1 MTPSGQLR
9 AALAVEWLKFRVSPV
24 PVVTTLLLVVGIA
37 AVSVATL
44 LAPGEH
50 GAFAA
55 KAATM
60 MAAKDWNGL
69 FTVAGQVSAVG
80 GLIAFGVVAGWIHG
94 REFSDQTI
102 FGLYALPVSRPATAL
117 AKLVVLQAWA
127 VAVTLAMTAS
137 LLVAG
142 WLIGLGAPGEA
153 VTALAVRLALI
164 TLLTSLLAL
173 PCALVATLA
182 RGYLAAVG
190 TVVALVVMAQVA
202 IMAGAGG
209 WFPFAAPGLWATSA
223 SVAPGLRMAVQ
234 LALAVPVGMLAGAMT
249 MTAWRRLTL

>member
-1 MTPSGQLR
+1 MTWPEQLR
-9 AALAVEWLKFRVSPV
+9 AALVVEWLKFRVSPV
-24 PVVTTLLLVVGIA
+24 PVATTLLLVVGLA
-37 AVSVATL
+37 AVSAATL
-44 LAPGEH
+44 LAPGQE

-60 MAAKDWNGL
+60 VPAKDWNSL
-69 FTVAGQVSAVG
+69 FTVAGQISAVG

-117 AKLVVLQAWA
+117 AKLILLQGWA
-127 VAVTLAMTAS
+127 VVVAVAMTTS
-137 LLVAG
+137 LLLAG
-142 WLIGLGAPGEA
+142 SLMGLGAPGQS
-153 VTALAVRLALI
+153 VVALAARLGLT
-164 TLLTSLLAL
+164 TLLTSLLAV

-190 TVVALVVMAQVA
+190 AVVALVVMAQVA
-202 IMAGAGG
+202 VMVGVGG

-223 SVAPGLRMAVQ
+223 SVTPGPLLTVQ
-234 LALAVPVGMLAGAMT
+234 LAIAVPVGAIAGALT
-249 MTAWRRLTL
+249 MQAWRGLTL